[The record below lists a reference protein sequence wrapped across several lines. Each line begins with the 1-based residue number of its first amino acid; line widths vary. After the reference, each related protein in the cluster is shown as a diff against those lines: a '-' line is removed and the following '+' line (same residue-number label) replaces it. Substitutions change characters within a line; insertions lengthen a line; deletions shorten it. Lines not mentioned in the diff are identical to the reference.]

1 MIERSRLQQIF
12 IAGLA
17 SYGLVAAFGISR
29 LHFSGAE
36 ECPTIGS
43 LPACYV
49 VVVGYAAM
57 LSSAIRPSKW
67 VFFTGWLPVFMLA
80 SIGVGGEL
88 FSDIPV
94 CPRTAGGIPKCY
106 FSFVLS
112 AILGMSGW
120 LLLMPKTAPA
130 S

>member
-1 MIERSRLQQIF
+1 MAERSRLLQIF

-36 ECPTIGS
+36 ECPTIGP
-43 LPACYV
+43 LAACYA

-67 VFFTGWLPVFMLA
+67 VFLAGWLPVFMLA
-80 SIGVGGEL
+80 SIGVGGEM
-88 FSDIPV
+88 FSDIQV
-94 CPRTAGGIPKCY
+94 CPRTSGGIPKCY
-106 FSFVLS
+106 FSFVLA
-112 AILGMSGW
+112 AIHGFSGW
-120 LLLMPKTAPA
+120 LLLLPKTSPP